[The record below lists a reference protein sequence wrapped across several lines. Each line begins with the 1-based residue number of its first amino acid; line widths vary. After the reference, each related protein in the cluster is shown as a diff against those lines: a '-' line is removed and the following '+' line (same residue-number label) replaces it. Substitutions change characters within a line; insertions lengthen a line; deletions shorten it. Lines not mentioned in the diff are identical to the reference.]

1 MKNLLIPV
9 DFSDA
14 SRNAFQYAM
23 ALAKHIGA
31 EKAKLVHVFLP
42 ESSGEADFIPPV
54 HAIMESRHELLN
66 DFLNDLAADNA
77 GSLPV
82 EVQTELLVGFPAD
95 EIASISEGFDLIVM
109 GTTGDGGVLER
120 IFGSVSSSV
129 SQRAACPVLLIPK
142 DVTFSPIRHMVYA
155 SHYDAH
161 HETVVKKLMAFNS
174 LFNAHLH
181 FVHVQRHKDLPF
193 VAEQGKLF
201 EELFEKGNPRFAFE
215 MAEVKDESVVEG
227 LSEYAASHHAQVI
240 VMATRHRG
248 FWDNILHSS
257 QTKKMVLAAE
267 TPLLILHLDM
277 E

>member
-9 DFSDA
+9 DFSNA
-14 SRNAFQYAM
+14 SRNAFRYAM
-23 ALAKHIGA
+23 ELAEHIGA
-31 EKAKLVHVFLP
+31 ESARLVHVFLP

-54 HAIMESRHELLN
+54 NALMETRQKLLD
-66 DFLNDLAADNA
+66 DFLEDLTDERS
-77 GSLPV
+77 GGLPV

-95 EIASISEGFDLIVM
+95 EISTKSEDFDLIVM

-129 SQRAACPVLLIPK
+129 SQRAECPVLLVPK
-142 DVTFSPIRHMVYA
+142 SVSYTPIKHMVYA

-161 HETVVKKLMAFNS
+161 HETVVKKLINFNKW
-174 LFNAHLH
+174 FNAHVH
-181 FVHVQRHKDLPF
+181 FVHVKRKKDIPF
-193 VAEQGKLF
+193 RKEQGKLF
-201 EELFEKGNPRFAFE
+201 EELFEKGDPPFAFE
-215 MAEVKDESVVEG
+215 MAEVKDDSIVEG
-227 LSEYAASHHAQVI
+227 LNDYASDHKAQVI

-257 QTKKMVLAAE
+257 QTKKMALSTE
-267 TPLLILHLDM
+267 RPLLILHLDL